1 MRASPVPAGASD
13 WRLSRAGDVMSGAAS
28 DVRVLPECFSR
39 QVVLVAST
47 CAPRQSLLRIRVPAP
62 EACRYAMSDLLG
74 KSYSTENEIIAAER
88 GARVL
93 TSFKGSS
100 SGPSGAGHATRSL

>member
-1 MRASPVPAGASD
+1 
-13 WRLSRAGDVMSGAAS
+13 
-28 DVRVLPECFSR
+28 
-39 QVVLVAST
+39 
-47 CAPRQSLLRIRVPAP
+47 
-62 EACRYAMSDLLG
+62 MSDLLG

-93 TSFKGSS
+93 TFFKGSS